1 MADLNELNT
10 HAEEPTEDQEYIDKM
25 VAKADGNAPTPQA
38 PDVEEEEGEENT
50 EDNTSTEE
58 ESPAWLPEKFK
69 SPEELAKAYSELE
82 KKLGETPE
90 DKREDLDDTP
100 SPEMDYDELQA
111 EFIEQGSLSEKSYTA
126 LEKMGIPKHIVDAH
140 IEGQQAVLSGIE
152 NTVFSQV
159 GGKDQYV
166 QMMEWATENLSEA
179 DQGLYNNSIN
189 TQDLDQALYAVKG
202 LHARYASEV
211 GVEPAL
217 VQGDSTPSS
226 SGAYASAA
234 EVKRDMS
241 DKRYSTDSAFR
252 EKVARKLAKSNV
264 F

>member
-10 HAEEPTEDQEYIDKM
+10 HAELPTEDQEYIDKM
-25 VAKADGNAPTPQA
+25 VAKADGNAPTAQA
-38 PDVEEEEGEENT
+38 PDVEEVQGEEDT
-50 EDNTSTEE
+50 ENIADTEE

-100 SPEMDYDELQA
+100 PEPMDYQ
-111 EFIEQGSLSEKSYTA
+111 SLTTEYWEDGQLSDKSYEN

-140 IEGQQAVLSGIE
+140 IAGQNAVVNEVQNS
-152 NTVFSQV
+152 VFKEV
-159 GGKDQYV
+159 GGEAQYRE
-166 QMMEWATENLSEA
+166 MMTWAQENLSESESA
-179 DQGLYNNSIN
+179 IYDQSVNSN
-189 TQDLDQALYAVKG
+189 SLDQTLYAVKG

-211 GVEPAL
+211 GVEPTL

-226 SGAYASAA
+226 TGAYASAA

-241 DKRYSTDSAFR
+241 DRRYSTDPAFR
-252 EKVARKLAKSNV
+252 EQVARKLAKSNV